1 MLIRVK
7 SWIALVAVGLAGNAE
22 AGVYADAFAKSD
34 KAAITQLRTQK
45 DDIAARCTLGAIYA
59 KKTDLSRAAL
69 YLDGCRDA
77 TLPEDI
83 SETVARAVRDVT
95 KKLRESELSSIV
107 ISIKPE
113 GVTLTAKTSALP
125 DETFA
130 IPTTIW
136 VKAGTY
142 DIEATDGTLHYKQTV
157 TVGEFSRTSTLF
169 EIDAKHELASPK
181 VGKADFSEENLL
193 EANTTGSP
201 KAIKHKSLIKGKYT
215 GEATGPAGNLE
226 DPMEVRRVE
235 RAPRDLW
242 LGLRLGGGMFDD
254 GATSARVGG
263 AVGATLR
270 YALSPRLF
278 AAGRFDWSRR
288 GGASIDVL
296 GASAGAGLAVAKG
309 MALIAQL
316 RGDLRF
322 GDVMDKNTVGAS
334 AALNLELALPSTPIT
349 AGLRVEQGLT
359 EIVPGARDRAVL
371 LELGVDWR

>member
-1 MLIRVK
+1 VK
-7 SWIALVAVGLAGNAE
+7 RWIALVAVGIAGNAH
-22 AGVYADAFAKSD
+22 AGVYGDALAKSD
-34 KAAITQLRTQK
+34 KDAIAQLRTRK
-45 DDIAARCTLGAIYA
+45 DDVAARCTLGAIYA
-59 KKTDLSRAAL
+59 KKADLARAAL
-69 YLDGCRDA
+69 YLDGCRDQA
-77 TLPEDI
+77 LPEDI
-83 SETVARAVRDVT
+83 SETVARAVRDVAR
-95 KKLRESELSSIV
+95 KLRESELSSIV
-107 ISIKPE
+107 VSIKPD
-113 GVTLTAKTSALP
+113 GVTLSAKTSALP

-130 IPTTIW
+130 IPRTIW

-142 DIEATDGTLHYKQTV
+142 EIVATDGTRTYKQTV

-169 EIDAKHELASPK
+169 ETDAKHEVTAPK
-181 VGKADFSEENLL
+181 DGKADFSEENLL
-193 EANTTGSP
+193 ESNTTGSP

-235 RAPRDLW
+235 SAPRDLW

-278 AAGRFDWSRR
+278 ASGRFDWSRR

-296 GASAGAGLAVAKG
+296 GASAGAGITFAKRI
-309 MALIAQL
+309 ALIAQL

-322 GDVMDKNTVGAS
+322 GDIMDMSTVGAS
-334 AALNLELALPSTPIT
+334 AAVNLEFALPSTPIT
-349 AGLRVEQGLT
+349 AGLRFEQGLT